1 MMRTFC
7 GATFYAS
14 LLIVQNTSLLEH
26 ETWNT
31 KYLWLAVLLPLPSPP
46 LLIVVFLCFC
56 IRIHYFW
63 HAFTTSQRGREQ
75 KRKEIMTC
83 IYTNWVI
90 VICNMISG
98 WNFHRWP
105 GVRCS
110 CWPPVGGGQ
119 WWPVSLVAWS
129 VSCGTSAH
137 TWHVTAS
144 WWPCPGSWS
153 TSSSSSSP
161 SSSTTPSPGCG
172 TLPGGDRG
180 SHCGCWTKIS
190 EIIAI
195 LSCLQANIVSTPAH

>member
-1 MMRTFC
+1 MK
-7 GATFYAS
+7 
-14 LLIVQNTSLLEH
+14 H
-26 ETWNT
+26 ETQSI
-31 KYLWLAVLLPLPSPP
+31 YDLLFYCLYPP

-56 IRIHYFW
+56 IRIHHFW

-119 WWPVSLVAWS
+119 WWPVSLVSWS

-144 WWPCPGSWS
+144 WPVQWQCDGRAQGRGPPPHLRPVPLPLLRRHQAAGHCQV
-153 TSSSSSSP
+153 
-161 SSSTTPSPGCG
+161 G
-172 TLPGGDRG
+172 TEA
-180 SHCGCWTKIS
+180 H
-190 EIIAI
+190 IAAAGPKY
-195 LSCLQANIVSTPAH
+195 LK